1 MGGIKMDQKI
11 TTAEFEEKVL
21 KSEVAVLVD
30 FYADWCGP
38 CKMMSPIVERIA
50 ESYVGKLVVY
60 KLNVDEEPEIAA
72 RYRVMSIP
80 TMIVYKDGEAK
91 LTSIGA
97 MSQNDLEEKINSVI

>member
-1 MGGIKMDQKI
+1 MDQKI

-21 KSEVAVLVD
+21 KSELPVLVD

-50 ESYVGKLVVY
+50 ESYAGKLVVY
-60 KLNVDEEPEIAA
+60 KLNVDDEPEIAA

-80 TMIVYKDGEAK
+80 TMIVYKNGEAA

-97 MSQNDLEEKINSVI
+97 MSQNDLEEKINSVL